1 MDFSNKNISPAE
13 LPTIEEVSFHS
24 LEEEYLV
31 TERISFAIT
40 IAVLLV
46 IALPFFYFIDILQ
59 DPFIIIAALTVFLL
73 FAGLSWFATGLDFR
87 YSGYALREKDL
98 LFRTGWFIR
107 KTKVVLISRIQ
118 HVSVQSGPI
127 ERKFG
132 LSSISIFTAGA
143 SQADFTISGIKEE
156 TALNIKEWLSN
167 QQNGSVGE

>member
-13 LPTIEEVSFHS
+13 LPS
-24 LEEEYLV
+24 LEEVKFHPLEEDYLV

-40 IAVLLV
+40 IAIMLV
-46 IALPFFYFIDILQ
+46 VALPLFYFIDILQ
-59 DPFIIIAALTVFLL
+59 EPVIIIIALTVFLL

-98 LFRTGWFIR
+98 LFRSGWFIR
-107 KTKVVLISRIQ
+107 KKKVVLINRIQ
-118 HVSVQSGPI
+118 HVSIQSGPI

-143 SQADFTISGIKEE
+143 SQADFTIKGIKEE
-156 TALNIKEWLSN
+156 TALSIKEWLSKQEYGN
-167 QQNGSVGE
+167 VGE